1 MEGREGETKHMRVF
15 TARAALLGTAAA
27 AAFFATS
34 ANAQPNAP
42 APGAQ
47 QSSDKP
53 GTNDAQ
59 TQAQAA
65 TGSDQAI
72 FVTARRRSELLLNV
86 PVAVSAYSGEQL
98 NRQGALTITE
108 VAKTTPNVTLK
119 VSRGTNS
126 TLTPFIRGIGQ
137 QDPVAG
143 FEQGVGVYLDDV
155 YFNRPQAAVLDIY
168 DVERIEVLRGP
179 QGTLYGRNTIGG
191 AIKFVTKRIRDDGP
205 HISMRTNIGTHQQAD
220 FIVSASTPITK
231 GLLFGIAGARLSNG
245 GYGKNRTTGLS
256 NYNKNILAG
265 RASLEFVPSDR
276 IFFRV
281 TGDYIVDDSN
291 PKGGH
296 RVFPNFCTVTTGTS
310 PCAGTFPSSNNV
322 YDTDGG
328 LTDPTQRV
336 RAGGIALHAEADV
349 NDWLKVRSITA
360 YRKDTGYTPIDFDAT
375 PFPDV
380 DVPAIYRNKQ
390 FSQELQLVVDGPKVQ
405 GVAGLYY
412 LNARAFDEFDV
423 RLYTTLPSVLPGF
436 TASTLGNVHTKT
448 WAAFA
453 DFTYNFSEQW
463 ALSLGGRW
471 TNDQRTAYILA
482 QNRILGGQPGL
493 GGSNGFGVGTV
504 IPVTGTVT
512 NFTGT
517 RTDTAFTPRASINF
531 KPTPDHNI
539 YLSYSRGFKGGGFD
553 PRGKASQAPVS
564 PGATLPTY
572 QQIYDFIAFRPE
584 TVDSYELGWKAALF
598 DRRLQLATAIFDAE
612 YKDVQV
618 PGSAPCTISGVNN
631 FCGVT
636 TNAGAARMRGVE
648 VEMNARVAQNIATPG
663 DRLTLAGSLG
673 YLDGK
678 YKRFITTV
686 PNPSPPP
693 ANIAVDVSAFRKI
706 QNTPKWT
713 MSGTLDYSTPM
724 AGGHLDANTTVAYRG
739 DSQQFEF
746 AIPFLDQ
753 KAYALWDA
761 NMVWRSG
768 SNRFEL
774 GLHAKNLTNQHYIIG
789 GYNFFAVNPVTGS
802 PVLNSSGLPTPA
814 LGKTGVGT
822 AFYGDPRQ
830 VFVSATVNF

>member
-1 MEGREGETKHMRVF
+1 MRVL

-27 AAFFATS
+27 AALFATS
-34 ANAQPNAP
+34 ANAQPNAGP
-42 APGAQ
+42 TGTQP
-47 QSSDKP
+47 SSDSQAS
-53 GTNDAQ
+53 NNAQ

-65 TGSDQAI
+65 TGSDQTI
-72 FVTARRRSELLLNV
+72 TVTARRRSELLLNV

-98 NRQGALTITE
+98 DRQGALTVTD

-191 AIKFVTKRIRDDGP
+191 AVKFVTKRIATDGP
-205 HISMRTNIGTHQQAD
+205 HMSMRTNIGTHHQAD
-220 FIVSASTPITK
+220 FIVSASTPV
-231 GLLFGIAGARLSNG
+231 GGGFYVGVAGARLSNG
-245 GYGKNRTTGLS
+245 GYGKNLTTGIA

-265 RASLEFVPSDR
+265 RASVEFIPSDR

-281 TGDYIVDDSN
+281 TGDYIRDDSN

-296 RVFPNFCTVTTGTS
+296 RVFPNFCTTTTGSS
-310 PCAGTFPSSNNV
+310 PCAGNFPVLSNV
-322 YDTDGG
+322 YDTQGG

-336 RAGGIALHAEADV
+336 EAGGIALHAEADL
-349 NDWLKVRSITA
+349 NDWLKFRSITA
-360 YRKDTGYTPIDFDAT
+360 YRKDIGYTPIDFDAL

-390 FSQELQLVVDGPKVQ
+390 FSQELQLVVDGPKIQ

-453 DFTYNFSEQW
+453 DFTYNFTPQW

-471 TNDQRTAYILA
+471 TNDKRDAFILA
-482 QNRILGGQPGL
+482 QNRLFGGQPGL

-504 IPVTGTVT
+504 IATTT
-512 NFTGT
+512 NFTGS

-553 PRGKASQAPVS
+553 PRGKATQAPVT
-564 PGATLPTY
+564 PPATTPTY
-572 QQIYDFIAFRPE
+572 QQIYNFIAFKPE

-598 DRRLQLATAIFDAE
+598 DHRLQLATAVFDAE

-618 PGSAPCTISGVNN
+618 PGSAPCTIAGVAN

-648 VEMNARVAQNIATPG
+648 VEMNARLAQGLATQG
-663 DRLTLAGSLG
+663 DRLSLAGSLG

-678 YKRFITTV
+678 YKKFITQVAGRGPT
-686 PNPSPPP
+686 
-693 ANIAVDVSAFRKI
+693 DVAAFRKI

-713 MSGTLDYSTPM
+713 ASGTLDYNTPM
-724 AGGHLDANTTVAYRG
+724 SGGHLDANTTIAYRG

-753 KAYALWDA
+753 KGYALWDA
-761 NMVWRSG
+761 NLVWRSG

-774 GLHAKNLTNQHYIIG
+774 GLHAKNLTNKKYIIG
-789 GYNFFAVNPVTGS
+789 GYNFFAADPVTGS
-802 PVLNSSGLPTPA
+802 PVLNGSGLPTPA

-830 VFVSATVNF
+830 VFLTAAYNF

>member
-1 MEGREGETKHMRVF
+1 MTILTAEAMEGSARGRLQNMRVL

-27 AAFFATS
+27 AVLFATS
-34 ANAQPNAP
+34 ANAQPNAGP
-42 APGAQ
+42 TQPSTGAEAA
-47 QSSDKP
+47 
-53 GTNDAQ
+53 NNVQ
-59 TQAQAA
+59 TQEQAA
-65 TGSDQAI
+65 TGSDQGI
-72 FVTARRRSELLLNV
+72 TVTARRRNELLLNV

-191 AIKFVTKRIRDDGP
+191 AIKFVTKRIRTDGT
-205 HISMRTNIGTHQQAD
+205 HISMRTNIGTHHQAD
-220 FIVSASTPITK
+220 FIVSASTPVAN
-231 GLLFGIAGARLSNG
+231 GLYFGIAGARLSNG
-245 GYGKNRTTGLS
+245 GFGKNLTTGLS
-256 NYNKNILAG
+256 NYNKDVLAG
-265 RASLEFVPSDR
+265 RASLEFIPSDR

-296 RVFPNFCTVTTGTS
+296 RFYPNLCANAAGGCGTA
-310 PCAGTFPSSNNV
+310 AGTFPVLSNV
-322 YDTDGG
+322 YDTQGG

-336 RAGGIALHAEADV
+336 RAGGVALHGEFDLT
-349 NDWLKVRSITA
+349 DSLKFKSITA

-375 PFPDV
+375 PKIDV

-390 FSQELQLVVDGPKVQ
+390 FSQEFQLVLDKGSLQ

-423 RLYTTLPSVLPGF
+423 RLYTSLNGL

-453 DFTYNFSEQW
+453 DFTYDFSPQW
-463 ALSLGGRW
+463 AVSLGGRW

-482 QNRILGGQPGL
+482 QTRLGGGQPGL
-493 GGSNGFGVGTV
+493 GGVNGFGVGTV
-504 IPVTGTVT
+504 LPPTTT

-517 RTDTAFTPRASINF
+517 RTDTKFTPRASINF

-539 YLSYSRGFKGGGFD
+539 YLSFSQGFKGGGFD
-553 PRGKASQAPVS
+553 PRGKAINAKTQA
-564 PGATLPTY
+564 Y
-572 QQIYDFIAFRPE
+572 QDIYDFLTFKPE
-584 TVDSYELGWKAALF
+584 SVDSYELGWKAALF
-598 DRRLQLATAIFDAE
+598 DHRLQLATAVFDAE

-618 PGSAPCTISGVNN
+618 PGSSACIVNGLAN
-631 FCGVT
+631 FCGTT
-636 TNAGAARMRGVE
+636 TNAGKARMRGVE
-648 VEMNARVAQNIATPG
+648 VETNARLAQNLATPG

-673 YLDGK
+673 YLDAK
-678 YKRFITTV
+678 YLRYITTV
-686 PNPSPPP
+686 PNPAPPP
-693 ANIAVDVSAFRKI
+693 ASIAVDVAKNRKI
-706 QNTPKWT
+706 QNTPRWT
-713 MSGTLDYSTPM
+713 LSGTLDYSTP
-724 AGGHLDANTTVAYRG
+724 AWGGHLDANTTVSYRSF
-739 DSQQFEF
+739 SQQFEI
-746 AIPFLDQ
+746 ASPFLDQ
-753 KAYALWDA
+753 PGYALWDA
-761 NMVWRSG
+761 NLLWRSQG
-768 SNRFEL
+768 DRFEL
-774 GLHAKNLTNQHYIIG
+774 GVHAKNITNKKYVVG
-789 GYNFFAVNPVTGS
+789 GYSYLAGSAITGALTMVN
-802 PVLNSSGLPTPA
+802 GLPIPT
-814 LGKTGVGT
+814 LGKTGVATG
-822 AFYGDPRQ
+822 FYGPPRE
-830 VFVSATVNF
+830 VFLSAAVNF

>member
-1 MEGREGETKHMRVF
+1 MEVRSGEIIEMRIL

-34 ANAQPNAP
+34 AVAQPNAP
-42 APGAQ
+42 APATKPT
-47 QSSDKP
+47 SDVP
-53 GTNDAQ
+53 VSNDAQ

-126 TLTPFIRGIGQ
+126 TLTPFIRGVGQ

-205 HISMRTNIGTHQQAD
+205 HMSFRTNIGTHHQAD
-220 FIVSASTPITK
+220 FIVSASTPITT
-231 GLLFGIAGARLSNG
+231 GLLFGVAGARLSNG
-245 GYGKNRTTGLS
+245 GFGKNLTTGLS

-265 RASLEFVPSDR
+265 RASLELIPSDR
-276 IFFRV
+276 IFFRL

-296 RVFPNFCTVTTGTS
+296 RLFPNLCARVAGGCGTA
-310 PCAGTFPSSNNV
+310 AGDFPVLSNV
-322 YDTDGG
+322 YDTQGG
-328 LTDPTQRV
+328 LADPTQRV
-336 RAGGIALHAEADV
+336 RAGGVALHVEADLT
-349 NDWLKVRSITA
+349 DALKFRSITA
-360 YRKDTGYTPIDFDAT
+360 YRKDVGYTPIDFDAT
-375 PFPDV
+375 PKIDV

-390 FSQELQLVVDGPKVQ
+390 FSQELQLVLDKGPLQ
-405 GVAGLYY
+405 GVAGVYY

-423 RLYTTLPSVLPGF
+423 RLYTSLNGL
-436 TASTLGNVHTKT
+436 TASTLGNIHTKA

-463 ALSLGGRW
+463 ALSLGGRF
-471 TNDQRTAYILA
+471 TNDKRSAYILA
-482 QNRILGGQPGL
+482 QTRLGGGQPGL
-493 GGSNGFGVGTV
+493 GGVNGFGVGTV
-504 IPVTGTVT
+504 LPPSTTD
-512 NFTGT
+512 FTGS
-517 RTDTAFTPRASINF
+517 RTDKAFTPRASINF

-553 PRGKASQAPVS
+553 PRGKGINAKTQA
-564 PGATLPTY
+564 Y
-572 QQIYDFIAFRPE
+572 QDIYDFITFKPE

-618 PGSAPCTISGVNN
+618 PGSAACTVNGQPN
-631 FCGVT
+631 FCGTT
-636 TNAGAARMRGVE
+636 TNAGAARLRGVE
-648 VEMNARVAQNIATPG
+648 VEANARLAQSLATPG
-663 DRLTLAGSLG
+663 DRLTFAGSLG

-678 YKRFITTV
+678 YTKYITQVAGLGPT
-686 PNPSPPP
+686 
-693 ANIAVDVSAFRKI
+693 DVASNRKI

-713 MSGTLDYSTPM
+713 MSGTLDYDTPL
-724 AGGHLDANTTVAYRG
+724 AGGRLDLNTTVAYR
-739 DSQQFEF
+739 SFARQFEF
-746 AIPFLDQ
+746 AIPYLDQ
-753 KAYALWDA
+753 PGYALWDA
-761 NMVWRSG
+761 NLVWRSAG
-768 SNRFEL
+768 NRYEL
-774 GLHAKNLTNQHYIIG
+774 GVHGKNLTNKKYIIG
-789 GYNFFAVNPVTGS
+789 GYNYMLPDALTNS
-802 PVLNSSGLPTPA
+802 PVFVNGLPTPV
-814 LGKTGVGT
+814 LGKTGVAT

-830 VFVSATVNF
+830 VFLTAAINF